1 LNIQEIYNEL
11 QLIEEF
17 ESNFL
22 ITKKSESR
30 RIKLNK
36 LLTKLNK

>member
-1 LNIQEIYNEL
+1 MTKQEIYNEL
-11 QLIEEF
+11 YLIEEM

-30 RIKLNK
+30 RILLNK
-36 LLTKLNK
+36 LLIKLK